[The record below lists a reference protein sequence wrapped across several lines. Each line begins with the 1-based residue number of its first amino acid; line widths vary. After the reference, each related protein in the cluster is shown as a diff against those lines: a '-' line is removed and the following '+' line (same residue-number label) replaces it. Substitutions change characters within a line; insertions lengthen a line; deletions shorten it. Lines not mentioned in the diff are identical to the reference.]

1 MSVGQYC
8 DREIGL
14 VSQGSSILEAAQI
27 MRNCHVG
34 EVVVVKQHNGKNI
47 PVGII
52 TDRDLVIEI
61 IAMEVNVDQISV
73 GSIMSLEMITV
84 NEDKSLRDTLEVMQL
99 NGIRR
104 SPVVDKSGALLGL
117 IKIEDILEVLSHDM
131 AKVLEL
137 FHTER
142 RIETTLRT

>member
-8 DREIGL
+8 DRKVGL
-14 VSQGSSILEAAQI
+14 VSQSFSILEVAQI

-34 EVVVVKQHNGKNI
+34 EVVVVEQLNGKNI

-61 IAMEVNVDQISV
+61 IAMEVNVDQLSV
-73 GSIMSLEMITV
+73 GSIMSMEMITI
-84 NEDKSLRDTLEVMQL
+84 NEDKSLRDALEIMQL
-99 NGIRR
+99 HGIRR
-104 SPVVDKSGALLGL
+104 SPVVDSNGTLLGL
-117 IKIEDILEVLSHDM
+117 IKIESILEVLSHDM

-137 FHTER
+137 FNTER
-142 RIETTLRT
+142 RVETTLRT

>member
-8 DREIGL
+8 DQEIGL
-14 VSQGSSILEAAQI
+14 VSQDSSILEAAQI

-34 EVVVVKQHNGKNI
+34 EVVVVEQHNGKNI

-61 IAMEVNVDQISV
+61 IAMEVDMGQISV

-84 NEDKSLRDTLEVMQL
+84 NEDKSLRDTLEIMQL
-99 NGIRR
+99 NGVRR
-104 SPVVDKSGALLGL
+104 SPVVDGSGALIGI
-117 IKIEDILEVLSHDM
+117 IKIEDILEVLSLDM
-131 AKVLEL
+131 AKVLAL
-137 FHTER
+137 FNTER
-142 RIETTLRT
+142 RIETSLRT